1 MRRFLFTFYSGLF
14 CKGSAPMQLQHF
26 GGGEGL
32 RRRTVL
38 ALHGRILRQLRTCE
52 SPPNQIAHGGFG
64 RARFVRHL
72 RVWPKASVIG
82 AGLGLV
88 MLCASAA
95 PLQAQ
100 GHAEP
105 CLPLIPPDLPS
116 DAGLMREFEDLL
128 REEFEHYLSEV
139 TLYFRCIDD
148 ERARAWREAAEV
160 TAQYGAFLEALR
172 RAPP

>member
-1 MRRFLFTFYSGLF
+1 
-14 CKGSAPMQLQHF
+14 
-26 GGGEGL
+26 
-32 RRRTVL
+32 
-38 ALHGRILRQLRTCE
+38 
-52 SPPNQIAHGGFG
+52 
-64 RARFVRHL
+64 
-72 RVWPKASVIG
+72 
-82 AGLGLV
+82 
-88 MLCASAA
+88 MLCATAA
-95 PLQAQ
+95 PPQAQ

-128 REEFEHYLSEV
+128 RAEFEHYLSEV
-139 TLYFRCIDD
+139 TLYFRCIDA

>member
-1 MRRFLFTFYSGLF
+1 
-14 CKGSAPMQLQHF
+14 MQLQHF
-26 GGGEGL
+26 GGGEGS
-32 RRRTVL
+32 RRCPVT
-38 ALHGRILRQLRTCE
+38 ALHGRVLRQLRTCE
-52 SPPNQIAHGGFG
+52 SPPNQIVHGGFG
-64 RARFVRHL
+64 GGRFVRHV
-72 RVWPKASVIG
+72 RVWPKTSVIR

-95 PLQAQ
+95 SLQAQ

-128 REEFEHYLSEV
+128 RAEFEHYLSEV
-139 TLYFRCIDD
+139 TLYFRCIDA

>member
-32 RRRTVL
+32 RRCPVT
-38 ALHGRILRQLRTCE
+38 APHGRILRRLRTCE
-52 SPPNQIAHGGFG
+52 LPPNQIAHGGFR
-64 RARFVRHL
+64 RARFVRHV
-72 RVWPKASVIG
+72 RVWPKASVIR
-82 AGLGLV
+82 AGFGLA
-88 MLCASAA
+88 MLCATAY
-95 PLQAQ
+95 PPQAQ

-105 CLPLIPPDLPS
+105 CLPLIPPDLPR

-128 REEFEHYLSEV
+128 RAEFEHYLSEV
-139 TLYFRCIDD
+139 TLYFRCIDA

>member
-1 MRRFLFTFYSGLF
+1 
-14 CKGSAPMQLQHF
+14 MQLQHF
-26 GGGEGL
+26 GGGEGS
-32 RRRTVL
+32 RRCPVT
-38 ALHGRILRQLRTCE
+38 ALQGRILRRLRTCE
-52 SPPNQIAHGGFG
+52 SPPNQIADDSFG
-64 RARFVRHL
+64 RAQFVRHA
-72 RVWPKASVIG
+72 RVWPKASVIR
-82 AGLGLV
+82 AGFGLV
-88 MLCASAA
+88 MLCATAA

-105 CLPLIPPDLPS
+105 CLPLIPPHLPR

-128 REEFEHYLSEV
+128 RAEFEHYLSEV

>member
-1 MRRFLFTFYSGLF
+1 MKRFLFTFYFTLF
-14 CKGSAPMQLQHF
+14 CEGIAPMQLQHLW
-26 GGGEGL
+26 GGEGSQHRAL
-32 RRRTVL
+32 L
-38 ALHGRILRQLRTCE
+38 ALHGRVLRRLRACR
-52 SPPNQIAHGGFG
+52 SPPDQIACDGFG
-64 RARFVRHL
+64 RRRFAGRGW
-72 RVWPKASVIG
+72 VWPKMTVIR
-82 AGLGLV
+82 AGLGLA
-88 MLCASAA
+88 MLCATAF
-95 PLQAQ
+95 PPQAQ
-100 GHAEP
+100 GHTEP

-139 TLYFRCIDD
+139 TLYFRCIDA

>member
-1 MRRFLFTFYSGLF
+1 
-14 CKGSAPMQLQHF
+14 MQLQHF
-26 GGGEGL
+26 GGDEGS
-32 RRRTVL
+32 RRCPVT
-38 ALHGRILRQLRTCE
+38 APHGRILRRLRACE
-52 SPPNQIAHGGFG
+52 SPPNQIARDGFG
-64 RARFVRHL
+64 HARFVTHVRI
-72 RVWPKASVIG
+72 WPKASAIL
-82 AGLGLV
+82 AGFGLA
-88 MLCASAA
+88 MLCAIAS

-139 TLYFRCIDD
+139 TLYFRCIDA

-172 RAPP
+172 HAPP